1 MWTQTLDLHS
11 HSLHSDG
18 EHPVQDVARLMH
30 EEGVQTWSLTDHDT
44 TSGWNEAAS
53 AAASLGIRFLPGVEI
68 TCEPALPPDQGHLDT
83 IGRERASASWH
94 LLAYFPEH
102 RPGINDDTVAGFKAW
117 LEPHQ
122 DGRLPR
128 MKAMCQRLTELGMPV
143 DVEDVCRRA
152 SGSVGRPHLAQAM
165 VELGYVS
172 SKLEAFEIWIG
183 DGLPAFVPHIK
194 PTIAEAVEA
203 VRSANGFTSL
213 AHPLYYGVPTKSLVE
228 RLGQLGVDAVEA
240 VHRSHTDAY
249 RFELMNEAVSN
260 GMTITVG
267 SDFHGLSWQAR
278 PGNMPLQVLALDARL
293 NDA

>member
-1 MWTQTLDLHS
+1 MWTQSLDLHS

-53 AAASLGIRFLPGVEI
+53 AAASLGMRFLPGVEI
-68 TCEPALPPDQGHLDT
+68 TCEPAIPPDQGHLDT

>member
-1 MWTQTLDLHS
+1 M
-11 HSLHSDG
+11 
-18 EHPVQDVARLMH
+18 
-30 EEGVQTWSLTDHDT
+30 
-44 TSGWNEAAS
+44 
-53 AAASLGIRFLPGVEI
+53 GIRFLPGVEI
-68 TCEPALPPDQGHLDT
+68 TCEPALSPDQGHLDT

-143 DVEDVCRRA
+143 DIEDVCRRA
-152 SGSVGRPHLAQAM
+152 SGSVGRPHLAQVM

-172 SKLEAFEIWIG
+172 TKVEAFERWIG
-183 DGLPAFVPHIK
+183 DGLPAFVPHVK

-213 AHPLYYGVPTKSLVE
+213 AHPLYYGVPTKALME